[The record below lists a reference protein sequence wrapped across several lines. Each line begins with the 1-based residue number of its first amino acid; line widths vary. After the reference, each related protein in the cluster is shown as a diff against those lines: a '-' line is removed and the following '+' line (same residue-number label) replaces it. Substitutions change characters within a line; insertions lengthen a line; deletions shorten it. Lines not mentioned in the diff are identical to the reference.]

1 MITVISAWLSRSTRS
16 VFASD
21 RNTSIHL
28 LILPIFVVVV
38 LVLLAHI
45 VRGITYD
52 NRNLSLALALHT
64 FCVCFAE
71 AGQAGLLSPYP
82 TCQQSKC
89 LQRVGTG
96 RSARNRHARC

>member
-21 RNTSIHL
+21 RDTSIHL

-64 FCVCFAE
+64 FCVCFRSEYVHPPAYT
-71 AGQAGLLSPYP
+71 ADFCCCRS
-82 TCQQSKC
+82 
-89 LQRVGTG
+89 RFVGPHCKG
-96 RSARNRHARC
+96 DYL